1 MHGDVDRNH
10 RFGVEGRS
18 LAYGKSKMTRI
29 ATFNVN
35 GVNGRL
41 PVLLKWLGETE
52 YDIVCLQELKTSD
65 EKFPADA
72 IKGAGYGAIWHGQ
85 KSYNGV
91 AILARGAEPLERRRG
106 LPGDPDDTHSRYIE
120 AEVNGLVVGC
130 LYLPNGNP
138 APGPK
143 FDYKLRWFDRLIS
156 YGQQLLGD
164 GAMSILCGDYNV
176 VPTEIDAV
184 VPRRWLGDAVYFPES
199 RRAYAE
205 MLANGWTDAVRRIH
219 PDEGIYTYWNFS
231 YRGGYDRSSGLRMD
245 HLLVSPSLSD
255 KLRNAGVDVELRG
268 WEKPSDHAPAWIE
281 VD

>member
-1 MHGDVDRNH
+1 MV
-10 RFGVEGRS
+10 
-18 LAYGKSKMTRI
+18 RI

-41 PVLLKWLGETE
+41 PVLFKWLNETKH
-52 YDIVCLQELKTSD
+52 DIVCLQELKTSD

-72 IKGAGYGAIWHGQ
+72 IRDAGYGAIWHGQ

-91 AILARGAEPLERRRG
+91 AILTRGATPVERRRG

-120 AEVNGLVVGC
+120 AEVGGLIVGC

-143 FDYKLRWFDRLIS
+143 FDYKLRWFDRLIG
-156 YGQQLLGD
+156 YGKTLLAAGTPTV
-164 GAMSILCGDYNV
+164 LCGDYNV
-176 VPTEIDAV
+176 VPTPIDAV

-199 RRAYAE
+199 RDAYAR
-205 MLANGWTDAVRRIH
+205 MLEDGWVDAVRRIY
-219 PDEGIYTYWNFS
+219 PEKGVYTYWNHA
-231 YRGGYDRSSGLRMD
+231 YGGGYDRSSGLRMD
-245 HLLVSPSLSD
+245 HMLISPSLSAR
-255 KLRNAGVDVELRG
+255 LRGAGVDVDSRG

-281 VD
+281 LMG